1 MAQSTFLI
9 GVPRVHSLA
18 KSGMIAPGRHS
29 YRKSSFT
36 GVSPPQGTRRG
47 LVLYFNACG
56 IHRCPHPSE
65 PREQSAESE
74 QHPQWRKPVQR
85 LRPDMFPLSAKRKR
99 LGVWRIVWPA
109 LPHTVNVSLAI
120 YVSCHGVVRRTARD
134 RLCGLTE
141 RLFKGT
147 YYMITAAALII
158 TGIATIAV
166 VALLCIAVYDP
177 ARTAGMSLKQRAAFC
192 LRQLSSSWPWR

>member
-1 MAQSTFLI
+1 MSASFRTPRTERRIGAAPAVAQTGSATAARYVSTI
-9 GVPRVHSLA
+9 CETETPRRLA
-18 KSGMIAPGRHS
+18 YCLARA
-29 YRKSSFT
+29 T
-36 GVSPPQGTRRG
+36 TRR
-47 LVLYFNACG
+47 
-56 IHRCPHPSE
+56 S
-65 PREQSAESE
+65 
-74 QHPQWRKPVQR
+74 
-85 LRPDMFPLSAKRKR
+85 
-99 LGVWRIVWPA
+99 
-109 LPHTVNVSLAI
+109 TVNVSLAI